1 MSSNNLLVEL
11 FVEELPPKV
20 LKKLGESF
28 AGSVLESL
36 KSQAL
41 TAATSVATAYAS
53 PRRLAVH
60 ITAVSSQAEDK
71 AVSQKLMPV
80 TVGLDANGNATPALV
95 KKLNALGADE
105 SAVANLKREN
115 DGKADILFYDALV
128 KGASLAEALQ
138 KAVEEGLSKLPIP
151 KVMTYQLSDGWE
163 SVNFVRP
170 AHSLVALHGN
180 TVVPVSVLGLQ
191 SGNSTQGHRFE
202 ASVSPVVI
210 KDADSYEAQMQNE
223 GAVIPSFDARRA
235 EIVSQLTAAA
245 KKQNLKPIEDDALL
259 DEVTALVE
267 RPNVLLGQFETEFL
281 EVPQECLIL
290 TMKANQ
296 KYFPLLDANEK
307 LTNKFLIVSNISPA
321 DPFKVVDGNERV
333 VRPRLA
339 DAKFFFDQ
347 DRKKTLASRISGLE
361 KVVYHNKLGTQAE
374 RSKRVSDLAK
384 AIAAK
389 IGDANLASKAEQAAQ
404 LSKVDLL
411 TDMVGEFPELQ
422 GIMGRYYAQHEK
434 LDNDIAFA
442 IEDHY
447 KPRFAG
453 DELPRN
459 QVGVAVALAD
469 KLETLVGLFSIGEKP
484 TGDKDPFA
492 LRRQALGIIR
502 MLIECKLNIS
512 FETMI
517 DLALQQFKVEDKA
530 CVLAS
535 ITEFC
540 FDRLS
545 VNLREQGASAQEV
558 DAVLAL
564 NPSLLSEIPKR
575 LEAVRA
581 FSSLDEAPALAA
593 ANKRVSNILKKIEG
607 NVEAKINDA
616 LLQEP
621 AEKALATTL
630 AKIKPEADALF
641 ERGDYTNS
649 LKALAA
655 LKAPVDDFFD
665 NVMVNADDPA
675 LKANRQ
681 GLLATLHQAMN
692 RVADLSKLAA

>member
-1 MSSNNLLVEL
+1 
-11 FVEELPPKV
+11 
-20 LKKLGESF
+20 
-28 AGSVLESL
+28 
-36 KSQAL
+36 
-41 TAATSVATAYAS
+41 
-53 PRRLAVH
+53 
-60 ITAVSSQAEDK
+60 
-71 AVSQKLMPV
+71 
-80 TVGLDANGNATPALV
+80 
-95 KKLNALGADE
+95 
-105 SAVANLKREN
+105 
-115 DGKADILFYDALV
+115 
-128 KGASLAEALQ
+128 
-138 KAVEEGLSKLPIP
+138 
-151 KVMTYQLSDGWE
+151 
-163 SVNFVRP
+163 
-170 AHSLVALHGN
+170 
-180 TVVPVSVLGLQ
+180 
-191 SGNSTQGHRFE
+191 
-202 ASVSPVVI
+202 
-210 KDADSYEAQMQNE
+210 
-223 GAVIPSFDARRA
+223 
-235 EIVSQLTAAA
+235 
-245 KKQNLKPIEDDALL
+245 
-259 DEVTALVE
+259 
-267 RPNVLLGQFETEFL
+267 
-281 EVPQECLIL
+281 
-290 TMKANQ
+290 
-296 KYFPLLDANEK
+296 
-307 LTNKFLIVSNISPA
+307 
-321 DPFKVVDGNERV
+321 
-333 VRPRLA
+333 
-339 DAKFFFDQ
+339 
-347 DRKKTLASRISGLE
+347 
-361 KVVYHNKLGTQAE
+361 
-374 RSKRVSDLAK
+374 
-384 AIAAK
+384 
-389 IGDANLASKAEQAAQ
+389 
-404 LSKVDLL
+404 
-411 TDMVGEFPELQ
+411 MVGEFPELQ

-512 FETMI
+512 FETII

-530 CVLAS
+530 GVLAA

-564 NPSLLSEIPKR
+564 NPNLLSEIPKR

-581 FSSLDEAPALAA
+581 FSALAEAPALAA
-593 ANKRVSNILKKIEG
+593 ANKRVGNILKKIEG
-607 NVEAKINDA
+607 IVDAKINDA

-621 AEKALATTL
+621 SEKALATTL

-641 ERGDYTNS
+641 ESGDYTNS

>member
-41 TAATSVATAYAS
+41 TAETSVATAFAS

-80 TVGLDANGNATPALV
+80 SVGLDANGNATPALV

-170 AHSLVALHGN
+170 AHSLVALHGD

-235 EIVSQLTAAA
+235 EIVNQLTAAA

-296 KYFPLLDANEK
+296 KYFPLLDANKK

-384 AIAAK
+384 AIASK
-389 IGDANLASKAEQAAQ
+389 IGDANLAAKAEQAAQ

-512 FETMI
+512 FETII

-530 CVLAS
+530 GVLAA

-581 FSSLDEAPALAA
+581 FSSLEEAPALAA
-593 ANKRVSNILKKIEG
+593 ANKRVGNILKKIEG

-621 AEKALATTL
+621 AEKALASTL

-641 ERGDYTNS
+641 ESGDYTNS